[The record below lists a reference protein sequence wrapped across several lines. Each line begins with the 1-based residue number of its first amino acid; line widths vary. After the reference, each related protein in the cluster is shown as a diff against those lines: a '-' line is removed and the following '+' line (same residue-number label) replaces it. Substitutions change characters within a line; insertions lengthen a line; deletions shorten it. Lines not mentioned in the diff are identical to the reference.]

1 MDPYLRVA
9 DLYEA
14 EYGALEAD
22 IAYFARRGRPGPLLV
37 LGCGTGRVGR
47 QLASQRRVTG
57 LDLSEPMLAIAR
69 TRAPDARY
77 VCGDMRDFD
86 LGTSFSEIVAPNGG
100 FSFLPKRSDQHACLA
115 CCYRALPP
123 EGELV
128 LDLPMP
134 SFALLGTP
142 HTPEKV
148 AWEGELD
155 GRAVRRTR
163 EIHRQPVRQRL
174 ELVDRYYVDGAL
186 VATSPLVLRLIFP
199 GELEWML
206 EAAGFA
212 VESLHGDYSGSPPR
226 ESSPRLIARAV
237 RL

>member
-9 DLYEA
+9 ELYEA

-22 IAYFARRGRPGPLLV
+22 VAYFARRGRRGSLLV

-47 QLASQRRVTG
+47 RLGSVRPVTG
-57 LDLSEPMLAIAR
+57 LDLSEAMLAVAR
-69 TRAPDARY
+69 QKAPDARY
-77 VCGDMRDFD
+77 VQGDMRDFS
-86 LGTSFSEIVAPNGG
+86 LGTFEEIVTPNGG
-100 FSFLPKRSDQHACLA
+100 FNFLPRRADQHACLA
-115 CCYRALPP
+115 SCHRALPP

-148 AWEGELD
+148 AWEGEL
-155 GRAVRRTR
+155 GEHVVRRTR
-163 EIHRQPVRQRL
+163 EVHRQPVRQRL
-174 ELVDRYYVDGAL
+174 ELVDRYYVDDAL
-186 VATSPLVLRLIFP
+186 VATSPLVLRLVFP
-199 GELEWML
+199 SELEWML
-206 EAAGFA
+206 EAAGFG
-212 VESLHGDYSGSPPR
+212 VESLHGDYSGGALK